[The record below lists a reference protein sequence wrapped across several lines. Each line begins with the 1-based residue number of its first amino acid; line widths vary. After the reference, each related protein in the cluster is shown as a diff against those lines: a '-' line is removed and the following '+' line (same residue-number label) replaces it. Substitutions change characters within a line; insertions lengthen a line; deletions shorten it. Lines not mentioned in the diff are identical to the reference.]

1 MKALVKETFNDK
13 HTGELH
19 KVGDI
24 LEITDERF
32 AEILTVAPLVE
43 AIPEDAGDAA
53 GDAAG
58 DEAPVEDA
66 APEAGEAETE
76 TKTKKGRK

>member
-43 AIPEDAGDAA
+43 AIPEDT

-66 APEAGEAETE
+66 APEVGEAETE
-76 TKTKKGRK
+76 IKTKKGRK

>member
-32 AEILTVAPLVE
+32 AEILTVATLVE
-43 AIPEDAGDAA
+43 AIPEDT
-53 GDAAG
+53 G
-58 DEAPVEDA
+58 DEAPVED
-66 APEAGEAETE
+66 AGEAETE

>member
-19 KVGDI
+19 KAGDI

-43 AIPEDAGDAA
+43 AIPEDT

-58 DEAPVEDA
+58 DEAPVED
-66 APEAGEAETE
+66 AGEAETE

>member
-19 KVGDI
+19 KAGDI

-43 AIPEDAGDAA
+43 AIPEDT
-53 GDAAG
+53 G
-58 DEAPVEDA
+58 DEAPVEDT